1 MKKFSKDH
9 EWVELADGVATV
21 GISVHAAE
29 ELGDIT
35 FVELPE
41 VDADVEKGASFSVV
55 ESVKAASDIYSPVS
69 GTVSEVNEDLE
80 DEPEKVNEDAEGA
93 GWICKISGVNE
104 ADLEGLM
111 TEAEYK
117 EFIA

>member
-9 EWVELADGVATV
+9 EWVELVDGVATI

-35 FVELPE
+35 FVEVPE
-41 VDADVEKGASFSVV
+41 LDADVEKGASFSVV
-55 ESVKAASDIYSPVS
+55 ESVKAASDIYSPVT

-93 GWICKISGVNE
+93 GWICKISGVLETDIDGLMSE
-104 ADLEGLM
+104 AD
-111 TEAEYK
+111 YK
-117 EFIA
+117 AFIA